1 MHSSDSL
8 PGAARN
14 EEFPFF
20 TSDGWRTDGYPIPPP
35 FHVFFSPSHPAI
47 SRHEAM
53 IYPAE
58 KGTNEP
64 LSKIDDLQ
72 MEAESRKERRIDK
85 SAEKKQA
92 GWATY
97 CITKEP
103 PRARPDAGR
112 AYRNRKCPRC
122 SVVLR
127 QIIGGAVQTGK
138 ERLGTNARG

>member
-1 MHSSDSL
+1 MHSSHSL

-103 PRARPDAGR
+103 PRGRPAGR
-112 AYRNRKCPRC
+112 PGGLTGTGNVR
-122 SVVLR
+122 
-127 QIIGGAVQTGK
+127 GAVSFY
-138 ERLGTNARG
+138 AR